1 MMGLREHAYA
11 KAGAPAADS
20 EGQAEAEQR
29 TLIGKT
35 DHDSDGSGTDVT
47 DWFYN
52 PEGGDFVIDEDVL
65 WSCTSCGAC
74 VQQCPVDIEHV
85 DHIVDMRRYQ
95 VLVERSEEHTSEL
108 QSLMR
113 ISYAVFCLKKKN
125 IYNYA

>member
-20 EGQAEAEQR
+20 EGQSEAEQR

-52 PEGGDFVIDEDVL
+52 PEGGDFVIDADVL
-65 WSCTSCGAC
+65 WRCTSCGAC

-85 DHIVDMRRYQ
+85 DHTVDMRRDPL
-95 VLVERSEEHTSEL
+95 LVACKVPCDPHPLTKGL
-108 QSLMR
+108 GN
-113 ISYAVFCLKKKN
+113 KG
-125 IYNYA
+125 